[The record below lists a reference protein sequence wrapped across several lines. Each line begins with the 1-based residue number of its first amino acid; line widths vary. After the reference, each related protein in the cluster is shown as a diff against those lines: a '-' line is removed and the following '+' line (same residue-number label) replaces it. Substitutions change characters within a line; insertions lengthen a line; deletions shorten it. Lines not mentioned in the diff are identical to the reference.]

1 MVEIQE
7 PPQSDE
13 DEIEQ
18 SRMTLGEHLQEL
30 RVRLIRA
37 TVALVV
43 FFGLAWG
50 FRYPIDDF
58 VQRPYRGT
66 AARLNA
72 DLVTMAEEAIAED
85 PEAWKDFYE
94 DGYPETRTI
103 RSDKRIPDSMK
114 VDTGGGMFIYYMKVC
129 LYVALAV
136 GGPYML
142 WEIWQFVAAGLYR
155 HERRVAM
162 RYFPYSA
169 ALFIGGI
176 LFGFFAML
184 PAALY
189 FLNVYGL
196 GRILWYQ
203 SADSYWKLVQNMTLA
218 LGAIF
223 QLPVIMLALARLDLV
238 QPEAFARYRGYMALG
253 ALVLA
258 AVLTPPDPVTQMLM
272 AGPMIVLYEVGIWV
286 SKAAYR
292 RRARTEP
299 ENPS

>member
-7 PPQSDE
+7 PPQADE

-37 TVALVV
+37 TIALVV
-43 FFGLAWG
+43 FFALAWN
-50 FRYPIDDF
+50 FRAPIDDF
-58 VQRPYRGT
+58 VQQPYRDT

-72 DLVTMAEEAIAED
+72 DLIVMAEEAIAED
-85 PEAWKDFYE
+85 PEAWADWYE
-94 DGYPETRTI
+94 DGYPETRRI
-103 RSDKRIPDSMK
+103 RVDKRIPDSMK

-129 LYVALAV
+129 LYVALAL

-155 HERRVAM
+155 NERRVAL
-162 RYFPYSA
+162 RYFPFSA

-203 SADSYWKLVQNMTLA
+203 SADSYWKLVQSMTLA

-238 QPEAFARYRGYMALG
+238 QPAVYARCRGYMAVG
-253 ALVLA
+253 ALVVA

-286 SKAAYR
+286 SRAAHR
-292 RRARTEP
+292 RQAKTDAENRA
-299 ENPS
+299 